1 MEAYDH
7 KNIEEKWR
15 TEWEK
20 QELFRARDDDERPKY
35 YSLIEFPY
43 PSGNLHV
50 GHWYAFSVPD
60 IFARYKRMKGFNV
73 LYPIGFDAFGLPA
86 ENAAIKNKLNPRE
99 WTLGNIEYM
108 RSQLR
113 SMGASF
119 DWSREVVT
127 CDPSYYKWT
136 QWLFLQIYNKGLAY
150 QKETEVNWCP
160 SCQTVLA
167 NEQVVAGQCERCSTE
182 VEKRL
187 MKQWNLKITDYA
199 PRLLSDLDAL
209 QYPEAIKE
217 AQRNWIGASEG
228 AELEFTIKG
237 TEEKIRV
244 FTTRPDTLFG
254 ATYVVLAPEHELVE
268 KLQGRISNF
277 IEAQKYAAESRKK
290 AEIDRM
296 AEGREKTGV
305 KLEGIVAVNPANQ
318 EEIPVFIADYVLA
331 SYGTGAIMAVPA
343 HDERDWEFAKKF
355 NLPIKTV
362 VEPVFVQKTEP
373 GKVKEGLPFVEREA
387 ITAIVKHWSEEKYI
401 GLRWRK
407 VDWETLITGGV
418 EEGQTPE
425 SAAIAEIREETGY
438 QNPKLISQLP
448 PTHAQFFH
456 VPKNQNRFAHFHVFY
471 FELQDGTHEE
481 ISKEEQENHEVH
493 WLSKEEME
501 NFHLPESHRFS
512 WKTLQEERVVYAS
525 EGLLVNSGDF
535 SGMNSADARKRITE
549 FVGGELKTTYRMRD
563 WIVSRQR
570 YWGCPIPIIHCKTCG
585 PVPVPDNDLPVVLPE
600 IDDYLP
606 TGDGKS
612 PLAKAIDWVNVKC
625 PKCGGDAQRET
636 DTLDTFIDSSWY
648 FLRYTD
654 PKNENEFASHTKQD
668 MWMPVAFYSGGA
680 EHTTMHLLYSRFWH
694 KVLFDLGL
702 VRDTEPY
709 LKRTNRGLILGPD
722 GNKMSKSK
730 GNVIDPDAVV
740 AQLGSDTVRM
750 YLAFIGPYNEVGSY
764 PWSPDGIIGVRRFIE
779 RVWKMKDKTGSGELS
794 ESGERILHQTIKKV
808 TEEIESF
815 KFNTAVSAFMICLN
829 ALEKEQGISRE
840 AFETFLRILAP
851 FAPHVTEELWYTLG
865 HQTSIHKEAWPKY
878 NEATIAEKEIYV
890 IMQVDG
896 KVRGKISTVPGVS
909 QDDVLALIYKDEKL
923 SRYINGV
930 PLEKVIFI
938 PNRLISIVT
947 RKA

>member
-15 TEWEK
+15 KEWEK
-20 QELFRARDDDERPKY
+20 QELFRARDDDSRPKY
-35 YSLIEFPY
+35 YTLVEFPY

-50 GHWYAFSVPD
+50 GHWYAFSIPD
-60 IFARYKRMKGFNV
+60 ISARYKRMKGFNV
-73 LYPIGFDAFGLPA
+73 LYPMGFDAFGLPA

-108 RSQLR
+108 RTQLR

-136 QWLFLQIYNKGLAY
+136 QWLFLQIYKKGLAY
-150 QKETEVNWCP
+150 QKETEVNWCS
-160 SCQTVLA
+160 SCKTVLA
-167 NEQVVAGQCERCSTE
+167 NEQVVAGHCERCDTE

-228 AELEFTIKG
+228 AELRFSIKG
-237 TEEKIRV
+237 TTEHIKV

-268 KLQGRISNF
+268 KLKDYISNF
-277 IEAQKYAAESRKK
+277 SEAQKYAVESRKK

-305 KLEGIVAVNPANQ
+305 KLEGIVAINPANQ
-318 EEIPVFIADYVLA
+318 EEIPIFIADYVLA

-343 HDERDWEFAKKF
+343 HDERDFEFAKKF
-355 NLPIKTV
+355 DIPIRQVIAPYYLNT
-362 VEPVFVQKTEP
+362 TDLALRD
-373 GKVKEGLPFVEREA
+373 GLPTVHRNVVYVFIYNPRTNLYLCHVW
-387 ITAIVKHWSEEKYI
+387 KKEK
-401 GLRWRK
+401 WQS
-407 VDWETLITGGV
+407 VVTGGIDDGEDV
-418 EEGQTPE
+418 VT
-425 SAAIAEIREETGY
+425 AARREVHEETGF
-438 QNPKLISQLP
+438 QNLRHVATIPWE
-448 PTHAQFFH
+448 THSHFFASH
-456 VPKNQNRFAHFHVFY
+456 KNENRYAVGTGVI
-471 FELQDGTHEE
+471 FELEDDTKEVTATEEDERHEIVWKSAEE
-481 ISKEEQENHEVH
+481 I
-493 WLSKEEME
+493 E
-501 NFHLPESHRFS
+501 NFLTYNNLKFIWHQYFHPEAF
-512 WKTLQEERVVYAS
+512 VGDGV
-525 EGLLVNSGDF
+525 LVNSGELNGL
-535 SGMNSADARKRITE
+535 STEEAKKKITKQ
-549 FVGGELKTTYRMRD
+549 VGGEMKTTYRMRD

-570 YWGCPIPIIHCKTCG
+570 YWGCPIPIIHCEKCG
-585 PVPVPDNDLPVVLPE
+585 HVPVPDTDLPVILPE

-612 PLAKAIDWVNVKC
+612 PLAKAESWVNVKC
-625 PKCGGDAQRET
+625 PTCGAPASRET

-654 PKNENEFASHTKQD
+654 PKNEKEFASRTKQD

-702 VRDTEPY
+702 VRDDEPY
-709 LKRTNRGLILGPD
+709 LKRMNRGLILGPD

-730 GNVIDPDAVV
+730 GNVIDPDTVV

-779 RVWKMKDKTGSGELS
+779 RVWKMAGKVGLGELS
-794 ESGERILHQTIKKV
+794 EGGERILHQTIKKV

-829 ALEKEQGISRE
+829 ALEKEQGISQE
-840 AFETFLRILAP
+840 AFEMFIRILAP
-851 FAPHVTEELWYTLG
+851 FAPHVTEELWYQFG
-865 HQTSIHKEAWPKY
+865 HQNSIHNEPWPAY

-896 KVRGKISTVPGVS
+896 RVRGKVLTQPGVS
-909 QDDVLALIYKDEKL
+909 QDDVLALCYKDEKL
-923 SRYINGV
+923 SRYLVGV
-930 PLEKVIFI
+930 TIQKTFFI
-938 PNRLISIVT
+938 PNRLINIVT
-947 RKA
+947 QEP

>member
-86 ENAAIKNKLNPRE
+86 ENAAIKHKLNPRE
-99 WTLGNIEYM
+99 WTLSNIDYM

-136 QWLFLQIYNKGLAY
+136 QWLFLQMYNKGLAY

-167 NEQVVAGQCERCSTE
+167 NEQVVAGRCERCSTE

-228 AELEFTIKG
+228 AQIKF
-237 TEEKIRV
+237 EIRNSKFEQLDSVEV

-268 KLQGRISNF
+268 KLGDNISNF
-277 IEAQKYAAESRKK
+277 SEAQKYATESRKK

-355 NLPIKTV
+355 NLPIREV
-362 VEPVFVQKTEP
+362 IRPVFGEP
-373 GKVKEGLPFVEREA
+373 HEGSEFRRT
-387 ITAIVKHWSEEKYI
+387 ITAIVQRQNDGKFLAVKWKQFGWLSLPI
-401 GLRWRK
+401 
-407 VDWETLITGGV
+407 GGV
-418 EEGQTPE
+418 DDGETEEI
-425 SAAIAEIREETGY
+425 AAVREVLEETGY
-438 QNPKLISQLP
+438 RVKPVKKLGGEVVMHFFAENKNVWRHRLDQPILLELVDGEPIERDIDEQERQNPVWMDGK
-448 PTHAQFFH
+448 
-456 VPKNQNRFAHFHVFY
+456 
-471 FELQDGTHEE
+471 ELLEKITHEYNA
-481 ISKEEQENHEVH
+481 IGVKR
-493 WLSKEEME
+493 L
-501 NFHLPESHRFS
+501 L
-512 WKTLQEERVVYAS
+512 
-525 EGLLVNSGDF
+525 GLDGVF
-535 SGMNSADARKRITE
+535 SGVGELVHSGE
-549 FVGGELKTTYRMRD
+549 FDDMGSEKAKSEIVKLVGGEMKTTYRMRD

-585 PVPVPDNDLPVVLPE
+585 PVPVPDTDLPVILPE

-612 PLAKAIDWVNVKC
+612 PLAKADSWVNVKC
-625 PKCGGDAQRET
+625 PKCAGDAQRET

-654 PKNENEFASHTKQD
+654 PKNENEFASRTKQD

-702 VRDTEPY
+702 VRDAEPY

-779 RVWKMKDKTGSGELS
+779 RVWKMKDKAGSGELS

-829 ALEKEQGISRE
+829 ALEKEQGISQE
-840 AFETFLRILAP
+840 AFETFIRILAP
-851 FAPHVTEELWYTLG
+851 FAPHVTEELWHTLG
-865 HQTSIHKEAWPKY
+865 HQTSIHIESWPEY

-896 KVRGKISTVPGVS
+896 KVRGKVSTVPGVS
-909 QDDVLALIYKDEKL
+909 QDDVLALLYKDEKL

>member
-1 MEAYDH
+1 MYKGGRFSNPVCVVYYVLHMEMYDH

-15 TEWEK
+15 KKWEK
-20 QELFRARDDDERPKY
+20 QELFRAQDDDSRPKY
-35 YSLIEFPY
+35 YTLIEFPY

-60 IFARYKRMKGFNV
+60 IFARYKRMCGFNV

-127 CDPSYYKWT
+127 CDPSYYTWT

-150 QKETEVNWCP
+150 QKETEVNWCS
-160 SCQTVLA
+160 SCKTVLA
-167 NEQVVAGQCERCSTE
+167 NEQVVAGRCERCDTE

-199 PRLLSDLDAL
+199 PRLLSDLDSL

-228 AELEFTIKG
+228 AEIEFRIKNR
-237 TEEKIRV
+237 EESIKV

-268 KLQGRISNF
+268 KLKDHISNF
-277 IEAQKYAAESRKK
+277 SEAQKYAAESRKK

-305 KLEGIVAVNPANQ
+305 RLEGVVAINPVNQ
-318 EEIPVFIADYVLA
+318 EEIPIFIADYVLA
-331 SYGTGAIMAVPA
+331 TYGTGAIMAVPA
-343 HDERDWEFAKKF
+343 HDERDWEFAKRF
-355 NLPIKTV
+355 NIPIREV
-362 VEPVFVQKTEP
+362 ISGGDGHSVFV
-373 GKVKEGLPFVEREA
+373 GDGV
-387 ITAIVKHWSEEKYI
+387 
-401 GLRWRK
+401 
-407 VDWETLITGGV
+407 LI
-418 EEGQTPE
+418 
-425 SAAIAEIREETGY
+425 
-438 QNPKLISQLP
+438 
-448 PTHAQFFH
+448 
-456 VPKNQNRFAHFHVFY
+456 
-471 FELQDGTHEE
+471 
-481 ISKEEQENHEVH
+481 
-493 WLSKEEME
+493 
-501 NFHLPESHRFS
+501 
-512 WKTLQEERVVYAS
+512 
-525 EGLLVNSGDF
+525 NSGEF
-535 SGMNSADARKRITE
+535 NGVSSQEAKEKITKQ
-549 FVGGELKTTYRMRD
+549 VGGELKTTYRMRD

-570 YWGCPIPIIHCKTCG
+570 YWGCPIPIIHCEKCG
-585 PVPVPDNDLPVVLPE
+585 PVPVPNADLPVILPD

-612 PLAKAIDWVNVKC
+612 PLAKAESWVNVTC
-625 PKCGGDAQRET
+625 PTCGGEARRET

-654 PKNENEFASHTKQD
+654 PKNEKEFASRAKQD
-668 MWMPVAFYSGGA
+668 LWMPVAFYSGGA

-702 VRDTEPY
+702 VRDSEPY
-709 LKRTNRGLILGPD
+709 LKRMNRGLILGPD

-730 GNVIDPDAVV
+730 GNVVDPDAVV
-740 AQLGSDTVRM
+740 AQLGTDTVRM

-764 PWSPDGIIGVRRFIE
+764 PWSPDGIVGVRRFIE
-779 RVWKMKDKTGSGELS
+779 RVWKMSHNLKDQPLS
-794 ESGERILHQTIKKV
+794 ESAERILHQTIKKV

-815 KFNTAVSAFMICLN
+815 KFNTAVSALMICLN
-829 ALEKEQGISRE
+829 ALEKEEGVSRE
-840 AFETFLRILAP
+840 SFETFIRLLAP
-851 FAPHVTEELWYTLG
+851 FAPHVTEEIWEGLG
-865 HQTSIHKEAWPKY
+865 HRESVHAEAWPPY
-878 NEATIAEKEIYV
+878 NESALAEKEIYV
-890 IMQVDG
+890 IIQFDG
-896 KVRGKISTVPGVS
+896 RVRGKVLTHPGVS
-909 QDDVLALIYKDEKL
+909 QEDVLALIYKDEKL
-923 SRYINGV
+923 SRYLGGGS
-930 PLEKVIFI
+930 PEKVVFI
-938 PNRLISIVT
+938 PNRLINIVT
-947 RKA
+947 QKP